1 MRKNLIKIDC
11 EKTTAQIISLIQKKK
26 DVLNKNG
33 LVVGLSGGIDSTVV
47 AYLAVKALG
56 KDEVFGLIL
65 PERDSDPQ
73 SKKDALFV
81 AEILKIKTKV
91 ISLTQA
97 LKILGCYKSISA
109 KVLKNKW
116 VTFFFHQLTE
126 IAKGEKPFIQNLLG
140 SEIEWLNQT
149 IAFYRIKH
157 RLRMLVLYFYAE
169 SKNLLVSGC
178 ANKSEHM
185 TGFFVRYG
193 DDSADIMPLLHL
205 YKTQV
210 YQLADYLK
218 IPEKIIKKSPTP
230 DLLPGLK
237 DEKLLGITYKE
248 LDPVLYLFEKNTPTE
263 KISKALNIPL
273 RKVEYVKQIVQA
285 SQHMRETPYFL

>member
-1 MRKNLIKIDC
+1 MKIDC
-11 EKTTAQIISLIQKKK
+11 EKTTAQIINFIQKKK

-73 SKKDALFV
+73 SKKDALLV
-81 AEILKIKTKV
+81 ADNLKIKTKI
-91 ISLTQA
+91 ISITQA
-97 LKILGCYKSISA
+97 LKILRCYESISA
-109 KVLKNKW
+109 KVLKNRYS
-116 VTFFFHQLTE
+116 TYFFHQLTK
-126 IAKGEKPFIQNLLG
+126 IAKGKQPFLQNLKG
-140 SEIEWLNQT
+140 SEIEWLNQA

-193 DDSADIMPLLHL
+193 DDSADIMPILHL
-205 YKTQV
+205 YKIQV

-218 IPEKIIKKSPTP
+218 IPEKIMKKAPTP

-237 DEKLLGITYKE
+237 DEKLLGITYEE
-248 LDPVLYLFEKNTPTE
+248 LDPILYLFEKNTPPE
-263 KISKALNIPL
+263 KISEVLNIPL
-273 RKVEYVKQIVQA
+273 KKVQYVKQIVQA
-285 SQHMRETPYFL
+285 SQHMRETPYFWQE